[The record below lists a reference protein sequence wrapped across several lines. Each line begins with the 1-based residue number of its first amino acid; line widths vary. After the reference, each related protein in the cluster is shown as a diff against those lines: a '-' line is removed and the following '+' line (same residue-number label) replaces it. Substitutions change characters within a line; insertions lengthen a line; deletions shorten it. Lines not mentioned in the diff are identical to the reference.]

1 MKYMEFWYHNIKNSS
16 YELLQIDGLQLN
28 IWVKSCLDLILIKMC
43 KPLLRCHLYL
53 TICVPSLFYTL
64 LHSTTR
70 ILKFWLHDILCF
82 CHVLSNKWGVFRVAP
97 MSCFW
102 MLHEKLERSL
112 GCFVHDEALEGQP
125 LVKVPDSLH
134 RVLQIKY
141 IFKQI
146 SCMWPTR
153 RVKVPWRKYNV
164 FYLALHLPNW
174 IKMT

>member
-102 MLHEKLERSL
+102 MLHEKIERFL
-112 GCFVHDEALEGQP
+112 
-125 LVKVPDSLH
+125 
-134 RVLQIKY
+134 RVLRAWWSAGRSTPSQSAGFFTPSATNKIY
-141 IFKQI
+141 FQ
-146 SCMWPTR
+146 T
-153 RVKVPWRKYNV
+153 N
-164 FYLALHLPNW
+164 
-174 IKMT
+174 